1 MNRRKNVKQ
10 TAFITVL
17 LPERSPM
24 MRNVTKSWWI
34 ENGEMSRKMLQIN
47 DNLTSRKVGH
57 VALEVE
63 SDCAI
68 EAAANLL
75 KAVSQAARS
84 L

>member
-1 MNRRKNVKQ
+1 
-10 TAFITVL
+10 
-17 LPERSPM
+17 M

-34 ENGEMSRKMLQIN
+34 ESGEMSRKMLPIN
-47 DNLTSRKVGH
+47 DNLTSGKVGQ